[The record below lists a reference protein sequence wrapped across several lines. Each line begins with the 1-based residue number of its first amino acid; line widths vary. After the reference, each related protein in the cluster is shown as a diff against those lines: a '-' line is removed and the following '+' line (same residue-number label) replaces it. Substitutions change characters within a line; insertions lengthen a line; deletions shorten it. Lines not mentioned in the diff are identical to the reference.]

1 MCLLFTNIST
11 KAKKRCSFNKKITVL
26 GTDHLTF
33 WSTLYFLS
41 DPILTQL
48 NASAWEN
55 IFVSD
60 WLVLQMVL
68 VDNFPLQLEFPA
80 VMLEK
85 N

>member
-1 MCLLFTNIST
+1 M
-11 KAKKRCSFNKKITVL
+11 
-26 GTDHLTF
+26 
-33 WSTLYFLS
+33 
-41 DPILTQL
+41 TQL